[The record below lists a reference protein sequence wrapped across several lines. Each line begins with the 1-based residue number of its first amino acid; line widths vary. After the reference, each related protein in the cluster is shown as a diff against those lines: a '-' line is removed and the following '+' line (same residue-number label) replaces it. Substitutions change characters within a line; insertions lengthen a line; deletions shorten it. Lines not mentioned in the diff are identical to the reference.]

1 MQWLK
6 FLLSLFPEQRS
17 RKIPGPAIAI
27 SRYFAPDNPLH
38 PAVQGSK
45 AFFYFVIRNN
55 ALSLHA
61 NSNEQGDRPVSEN
74 HIQRK

>member
-1 MQWLK
+1 MPFTLP
-6 FLLSLFPEQRS
+6 FRE
-17 RKIPGPAIAI
+17 
-27 SRYFAPDNPLH
+27 
-38 PAVQGSK
+38 VK
-45 AFFYFVIRNN
+45 ALFYFVIQNN